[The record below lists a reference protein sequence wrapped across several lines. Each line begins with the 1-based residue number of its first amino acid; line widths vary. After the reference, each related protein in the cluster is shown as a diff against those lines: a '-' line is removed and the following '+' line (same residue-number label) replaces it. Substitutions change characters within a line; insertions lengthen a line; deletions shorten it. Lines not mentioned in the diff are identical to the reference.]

1 MGPQQFPSEAPLSM
15 IQFNLEAVVPFFVS
29 SSGYGL
35 LWDNYAWSYLNPPK
49 DALAWTLT
57 RPSPS

>member
-1 MGPQQFPSEAPLSM
+1 M
-15 IQFNLEAVVPFFVS
+15 IQFNLEAVVPFFLS

-49 DALAWTLT
+49 DALVWTLM